1 MKNNTWKLVV
11 LLGTLMIASAGMLCL
26 HNIRQSEDAAAYSE
40 AVLDALKQRIP
51 EPDPEAAPQ
60 PAETAPAPAKE
71 DLFAFYEESTD
82 APVQSETADI
92 VIGNAAY
99 CGYLTLPSLNLELPV
114 MSRWSYPNLKLA
126 PCRYSGSAQTNDLII
141 MAHNYSSH
149 FGRIGEL
156 TNGSQFSFTDTAGIE
171 HPYAVSF
178 IEVIEGQDVE
188 QMFTGQSVDW
198 DLTLY
203 TCTLSGQSRITIR
216 AYRLDKP
223 EEEA

>member
-11 LLGTLMIASAGMLCL
+11 LLGTLMIAAAGMLCL
-26 HNIRQSEDAAAYSE
+26 YNIQQNNDAEAYSE
-40 AVLDALKQRIP
+40 AILEALKSRIP
-51 EPDPEAAPQ
+51 EPPPESVPE
-60 PAETAPAPAKE
+60 PAETAPDPAKE
-71 DLFAFYEESTD
+71 DLFAYYEDNAD
-82 APVQSETADI
+82 APVESETAEI

-99 CGYLTLPSLNLELPV
+99 CGYLTLPSLRLELPV

-156 TNGSQFSFTDTAGIE
+156 TTGSQFSFTDTNGIA
-171 HPYAVSF
+171 HPYTVSF

-188 QMFTGQSVDW
+188 QMFSGQSVDW
-198 DLTLY
+198 DLTLS
-203 TCTLSGQSRITIR
+203 TCTLSGQSRVTIR
-216 AYRLDKP
+216 ADRLDKP
-223 EEEA
+223 EEES